1 MRVWSRVALLF
12 VFVLCAPILT
22 ADHFRA
28 ECPLSLVDSTPA
40 SQTPAQDFELSP
52 HGVFRNGTLVHVLR
66 GNVMTTYNTNDVG
79 DLQIARTDPMTS
91 LAGRESNGGVGF
103 GNGYLYVSSEAGLE
117 VFDMR
122 NVRAGGNAPLLVAR
136 RGGFHYRRIA
146 VNGTKLAGLYPL
158 YDLPCYP
165 LPNLSLPCSTQV
177 DIFDIT
183 NPASPIFAATI
194 IAPRA
199 EVIGFND
206 VAFNYG
212 FLIVLGDGALSIYN
226 ISNPAAPV
234 RLVRNEAISGK
245 WLISNGTDFIGV
257 GTDKVIRIYRF
268 DPLFATTTL
277 TRIVTIPSYLE
288 IERANAIRFHPQA
301 FYDDPNARLITLIEE
316 IDPLTLDPARTIAF
330 DIFDFTVDQF
340 EGSVERIYEDVTMTL
355 EDEVKYNPLAA
366 GAFVYVVGEESG
378 TQEWGACNRATGRIE
393 LDSPTFLICGGTE
406 IHGWVTGTQKIVN
419 VELFLDNT
427 SLGSAIVGGPVRNDV
442 SSTTPVVNWRVP
454 NVNLDATARGDHL
467 LRAIATDSLGQ
478 RRQFAF
484 KRIFFPGAPNNCSIP
499 RRRAVR

>member
-12 VFVLCAPILT
+12 IFVVCAPILS

-40 SQTPAQDFELSP
+40 SQTPSQDFDLSP
-52 HGVFRNGTLVHVLR
+52 HGVFRNGTLVHALR
-66 GNVMTTYNTNDVG
+66 GNIMTTYTINDVG
-79 DLQIARTDPMTS
+79 DLQVVRVDPMNS
-91 LAGRESNGGVGF
+91 LEGREANGGVAF

-122 NVRAGGNAPLLVAR
+122 NVRAGGNAPLLVASR
-136 RGGFHYRRIA
+136 AGFHYRRLA

-177 DIFDIT
+177 DLFNIT
-183 NPASPIFAATI
+183 NPASPTLAGTI
-194 IAPRA
+194 VAPRA

-206 VAFNYG
+206 ISFNFG

-226 ISNPAAPV
+226 VSNPAVPV
-234 RLVRNEAISGK
+234 RIVRNETITGK

-257 GTDKVIRIYRF
+257 GTDRVISIHRF
-268 DPLFATTTL
+268 DPLFATTQL
-277 TRIVTIPSYLE
+277 TRVITIPSYLE

-301 FYDDPNARLITLIEE
+301 FYDDTNARLITLIEE

-330 DIFDFTVDQF
+330 DVFDFTVDQF
-340 EGSVERIYEDVTMTL
+340 EGSVERIYEDVTATL
-355 EDEVKYNPLAA
+355 EDEVKYNPLAV

-378 TQEWGACNRATGRIE
+378 VQEWGACNAATGRIE

-427 SLGSAIVGGPVRNDV
+427 SLGTAIVGGPVRTDV
-442 SSTTPVVNWRVP
+442 SSTTPVVNWRVL
-454 NVNLDATARGDHL
+454 NVNLDSTARGDHL
-467 LRAIATDSLGQ
+467 LRAIATDAHGQ

-484 KRIFFPGAPNNCSIP
+484 KRLFFPGSPNNCSIP